1 MNLGVKYV
9 NNKTKTCAFSQ
20 VVTSSPKSRNSW
32 PRKKV
37 RTFMPTIYDEIT
49 HVLLGKDTKT
59 QNTGPESKTKSL
71 HTEIIN
77 HCIAHVFIRLIPFL
91 WTGNYCV
98 CVTVQSFE
106 CTITLLAQRRPTQI
120 GNINK
125 RLRVK
130 SLENVGHNKTLPNE
144 KIYMIWP
151 TKTTRQ
157 KKKKKKRWREG
168 GDAPCLYAVR
178 K

>member
-1 MNLGVKYV
+1 MCIFTGRDI
-9 NNKTKTCAFSQ
+9 Q
-20 VVTSSPKSRNSW
+20 PKESEFMTE
-32 PRKKV
+32 KKV

-71 HTEIIN
+71 HTEIVN

-106 CTITLLAQRRPTQI
+106 CTVTLLAQRRPTQI

-130 SLENVGHNKTLPNE
+130 SLENVGHNKTYRNA
-144 KIYMIWP
+144 KMYMVCL
-151 TKTTRQ
+151 TKTTRKI
-157 KKKKKKRWREG
+157 KKKKKKKVDG
-168 GDAPCLYAVR
+168 GR
-178 K
+178 